1 MAESTGV
8 KKGRPKGK
16 VNQDSVKVK
25 ALAQVTARREVIRA
39 VREEDIRERISGGN
53 LITRLEKIQ
62 SELLAIHTVDLE
74 PVQVQRL
81 GKAAEISLAL
91 LRKILPDLSATT
103 ITRRSEESVT
113 LSQVPEQ
120 QRAAINAAISQA
132 LGIVEVGGGT
142 PAQELRCQNNLTPP
156 PRYQVSENEV
166 VDGEYQVL
174 PDDSVGSHSIDSEE
188 ET

>member
-1 MAESTGV
+1 MADLKEG
-8 KKGRPKGK
+8 KKARTRSDVVAKH
-16 VNQDSVKVK
+16 SV
-25 ALAQVTARREVIRA
+25 QARRDVIRA
-39 VREEDIRERISGGN
+39 VRAEDLRERISGGN

-62 SELLAIHTVDLE
+62 GDLLAVHTVELDA
-74 PVQVQRL
+74 VQVQRL
-81 GKAAEISLAL
+81 GKAAEISLRL
-91 LRKILPDLSATT
+91 LGKILPDLKSVEVTKRTEDVIT
-103 ITRRSEESVT
+103 IE
-113 LSQVPEQ
+113 QVGED